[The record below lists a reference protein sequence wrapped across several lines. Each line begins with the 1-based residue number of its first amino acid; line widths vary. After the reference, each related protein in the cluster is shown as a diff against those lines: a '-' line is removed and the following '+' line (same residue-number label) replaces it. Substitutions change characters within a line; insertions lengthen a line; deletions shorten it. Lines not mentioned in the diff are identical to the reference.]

1 MRRGSE
7 PAPAGVVEWGGA
19 LPTRHPLRDRV
30 DGAAFLTLYAV
41 LTLLLPAR
49 LVLAP
54 LGGAGSPATM
64 LGIGAALWWLWDIV
78 DRARRRH
85 GPAQP
90 VRRAVLLFALA
101 VLASYVVGVSRPI
114 AGVEQRSMDSGMINL
129 VAWTGVIL
137 VASDGIP
144 SKERL
149 EVLLRRVG
157 LLAGLEGLLGI
168 IQFATGRS
176 FVDLIQI
183 PGLTANAS
191 VFNVGDRDGF
201 ARPAGT
207 AIHSIEFGVTMA
219 AMLPICLHL
228 ALAPG
233 PAGRFR
239 RWFPVAAISV
249 AIPLS
254 ISRSALVGSLLALL
268 FLLPTWRPSVRR
280 RAYGAI
286 VGLLFFMFLLVPGF
300 LGTLGKMFT
309 GISNDPSAR
318 SRTDSYSLAWEFVS
332 RSPVF
337 GRGFLTFLP
346 EYRILDNQYLGL
358 LIDAGVLGVLSLV
371 AIFATALTCALLV
384 RRRSDDPT
392 VRSLAVALAASV
404 AALASSYAFFDA
416 FAFPQAAASSF
427 MLIGCV
433 GAIWRLQRS
442 GEMESPPE
450 VELHH

>member
-1 MRRGSE
+1 M
-7 PAPAGVVEWGGA
+7 
-19 LPTRHPLRDRV
+19 
-30 DGAAFLTLYAV
+30 DGATFLTAYAV
-41 LTLLLPAR
+41 LVLLLPAR
-49 LVLAP
+49 LIVGP
-54 LGGAGSPATM
+54 LGGAGTPATL
-64 LGIGAALWWLWDIV
+64 LGVAAALWWVWDIV

-90 VRRAVLLFALA
+90 VRRAMLLLVLA
-101 VLASYVVGVSRPI
+101 VLASYVVGASRPM

-157 LLAGLEGLLGI
+157 LLAGIEGLLGI
-168 IQFATGRS
+168 VQFATGRA

-191 VFNVGDRDGF
+191 VLNVGDRDGF

-228 ALAPG
+228 ALTPG
-233 PAGRFR
+233 PAGRIR
-239 RWFPVAAISV
+239 RWFPVAAIAV

-254 ISRSALVGSLLALL
+254 ISRSALVGTLLALL
-268 FLLPTWRPSVRR
+268 FLLPTWRQSVRR
-280 RAYGAI
+280 RAYVA
-286 VGLLFFMFLLVPGF
+286 VMGLLFLLFLLVPGF

-318 SRTDSYSLAWEFVS
+318 SRTDSYGLAWEFVS

-358 LIDAGVLGVLSLV
+358 LIDAGALGALSLV
-371 AIFATALTCALLV
+371 VLFGSAISCAMLV
-384 RRRSDDPT
+384 RRRSTDPM
-392 VRSLAVALAASV
+392 VRSLAISLAASV

-416 FAFPQAAASSF
+416 FAFPQAAASTF
-427 MLIGCV
+427 LLIGCV
-433 GAIWRLQRS
+433 GAAWRLQRS
-442 GEMESPPE
+442 GAMDGPRQPD
-450 VELHH
+450 LGH